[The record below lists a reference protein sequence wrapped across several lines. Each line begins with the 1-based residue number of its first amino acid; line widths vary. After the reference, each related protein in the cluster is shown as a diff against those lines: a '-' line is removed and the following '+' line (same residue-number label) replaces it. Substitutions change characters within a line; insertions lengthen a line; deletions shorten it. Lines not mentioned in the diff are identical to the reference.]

1 MDGKK
6 LVKMANEIG
15 AFFAAEP
22 DPKVARAG
30 IAGHLKRFWEPRMR
44 RGIYEVIARG
54 PDHGLRPI
62 VVEALQEHRA
72 TLEPVAAPR

>member
-22 DPKVARAG
+22 DGKVARAG

-44 RGIYEVIARG
+44 REIFAVIARG
-54 PDHGLRPI
+54 PDHGLKQI
-62 VVEALQEHRA
+62 VVEALQEHRQ
-72 TLEPVAAPR
+72 TLEPVAV